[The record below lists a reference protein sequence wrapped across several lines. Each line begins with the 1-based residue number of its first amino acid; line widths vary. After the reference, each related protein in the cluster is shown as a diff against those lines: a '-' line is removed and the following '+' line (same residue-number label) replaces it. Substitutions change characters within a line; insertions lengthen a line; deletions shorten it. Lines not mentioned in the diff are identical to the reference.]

1 MIFLIASGRDGG
13 DNGEPVFFT
22 VPWSPSIEARGQ
34 MPGRVYARLR
44 MLREILIATEVLPTF
59 CAMTEDQVFAEAL
72 CTQGFG
78 ICSALGVTLARRI
91 MLELGMLP

>member
-1 MIFLIASGRDGG
+1 MILLIAAGRDGG

-34 MPGRVYARLR
+34 MPGKVFARLR
-44 MLREILIATEVLPTF
+44 FLREILVATGGLSEF
-59 CAMTEDQVFAEAL
+59 CALTEDQVLLRAMN
-72 CTQGFG
+72 TDGYG

>member
-1 MIFLIASGRDGG
+1 MIFLIASRRDGG

-34 MPGRVYARLR
+34 MPGKVFARLR
-44 MLREILIATEVLPTF
+44 LLREVLVASGDLPTI
-59 CAMTEDQVFAEAL
+59 CAMTEDEVLFLAMSVHG
-72 CTQGFG
+72 CSVR
-78 ICSALGVTLARRI
+78 SALGVTIARRI